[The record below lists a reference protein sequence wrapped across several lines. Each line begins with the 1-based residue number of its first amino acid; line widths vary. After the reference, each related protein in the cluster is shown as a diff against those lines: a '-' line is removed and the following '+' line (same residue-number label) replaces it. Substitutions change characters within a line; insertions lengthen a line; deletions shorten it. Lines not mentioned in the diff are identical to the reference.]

1 MGTGAQSPIN
11 IGKDAAKTVMAV
23 LEDKDYEEE
32 IREET
37 FIINK
42 DNVELYGTNGWQ

>member
-1 MGTGAQSPIN
+1 MWEQSPIN
-11 IGKDAAKTVMAV
+11 IGKDAAETAMAI
-23 LEDKDYEEE
+23 LEDKDYEEK
-32 IREET
+32 IQEET